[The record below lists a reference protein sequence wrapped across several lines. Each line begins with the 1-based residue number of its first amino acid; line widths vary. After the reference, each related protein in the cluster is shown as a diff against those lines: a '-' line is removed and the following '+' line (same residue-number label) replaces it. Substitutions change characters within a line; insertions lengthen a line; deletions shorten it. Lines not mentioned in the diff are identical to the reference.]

1 MSRTTKAQLQAEVE
15 ALRHNCNLLE
25 AKVESLEAQLRADE
39 DRKITR
45 TVLGEDDYRVAYR
58 EYMRDAKAQAVVG
71 GRSVL
76 IKGYAA
82 WRAAL

>member
-25 AKVESLEAQLRADE
+25 TQVASLKAQLEAPAAQRTARIPTTEDQQRA
-39 DRKITR
+39 
-45 TVLGEDDYRVAYR
+45 AYR
-58 EYMRDAKAQAVVG
+58 EYMRDAKAQAVVS

-76 IKGYAA
+76 IKGFAA
-82 WRAAL
+82 WAAAQ

>member
-25 AKVESLEAQLRADE
+25 TEVESLRAQLE
-39 DRKITR
+39 DRKATR
-45 TVLGEDDYRVAYR
+45 AVVNENDYRVAYR
-58 EYMRDAKAQAVVG
+58 EYMANAKAQAVVS
-71 GRSVL
+71 GRSLL

>member
-39 DRKITR
+39 DRKVI
-45 TVLGEDDYRVAYR
+45 GKDFDYRVAYR

>member
-1 MSRTTKAQLQAEVE
+1 MSRTTKAQLQCEVE

-39 DRKITR
+39 DRK
-45 TVLGEDDYRVAYR
+45 VLGEDDYRVAYR
-58 EYMRDAKAQAVVG
+58 EYMADAKAQAVVS